1 MCEYVSG
8 WWINYFVLWGRGCFL
23 RNEFSYGHCWAIL
36 ADASDNEYL
45 TEGDEQ
51 PEESQA
57 EDGANGKVPHA
68 IAERNLKELHFGDVY
83 RDDGVSQAER
93 TGEVAGHGP

>member
-1 MCEYVSG
+1 M
-8 WWINYFVLWGRGCFL
+8 
-23 RNEFSYGHCWAIL
+23 
-36 ADASDNEYL
+36 

-93 TGEVAGHGP
+93 TGEVASQGP